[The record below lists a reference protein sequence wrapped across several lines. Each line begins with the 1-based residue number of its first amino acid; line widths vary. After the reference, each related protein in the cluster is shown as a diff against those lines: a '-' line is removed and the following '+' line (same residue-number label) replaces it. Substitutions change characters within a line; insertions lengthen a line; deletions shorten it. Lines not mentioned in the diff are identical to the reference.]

1 MAQESSKSAP
11 ITTELKSHGV
21 ILGAFTAFLW
31 VVHLVNAVIF
41 QGHLSALG
49 VAPRT
54 IHGLVGILFAPFLHG
69 SFAHIASNT
78 LPLLVLGWFVMLRR
92 KRDLL
97 YVSVLS
103 ALVGGLG
110 TWLIGPAASVHVG
123 ASVLIFGYLGYLLA
137 RGLFERKFWPIM
149 GSLAVFFLYGGAL
162 FGVLPGDVGISW
174 QSHLFGLLGGVGAA
188 RLLARPRAKSA
199 KSAKKDAPAV
209 ERAAPKKL
217 RVEPALRAPA
227 VAPRAPLDDDTDEEL
242 EALRRRVG
250 RG

>member
-54 IHGLVGILFAPFLHG
+54 LHGLVGILFAPFLHG

-110 TWLIGPAASVHVG
+110 TWLIGPSASVHVG

-188 RLLARPRAKSA
+188 RMLALPRAKDG
-199 KSAKKDAPAV
+199 KDGKKDTKHARDP
-209 ERAAPKKL
+209 EPKRL
-217 RVEPALRAPA
+217 RVEPAARAPA
-227 VAPRAPLDDDTDEEL
+227 APPREALDDDTDEEL

-250 RG
+250 RR

>member
-54 IHGLVGILFAPFLHG
+54 LHGLVGILFAPFLHG

-188 RLLARPRAKSA
+188 RLLARPRETGETGAKEAA
-199 KSAKKDAPAV
+199 KEKD
-209 ERAAPKKL
+209 AAPKKL
-217 RVEPALRAPA
+217 RVAPAARAPVA
-227 VAPRAPLDDDTDEEL
+227 APRAPLDDDTDEEL

>member
-11 ITTELKSHGV
+11 LTTELKSHGV

-31 VVHLVNAVIF
+31 GVHLVNAVIF

-54 IHGLVGILFAPFLHG
+54 LHGLVGILFAPFLHG
-69 SFAHIASNT
+69 SFSHIASNT

-97 YVSVLS
+97 YVSALS

-110 TWLIGPAASVHVG
+110 TWLIGPSASVHVG

-162 FGVLPGDVGISW
+162 FGVLPGEVGISW

-188 RLLARPRAKSA
+188 RLLARPRG
-199 KSAKKDAPAV
+199 KDEPTAPSV
-209 ERAAPKKL
+209 ERSEPKKL
-217 RVEPALRAPA
+217 RVEPAVRVPSA
-227 VAPRAPLDDDTDEEL
+227 APRAPLDDDTDEEL

-250 RG
+250 RR